1 MSEENEFYAWV
12 ASSLLGVQDIEIFR
26 VNLEDFL
33 VTHDLDGDEEEF
45 KGLIQEPTVEE
56 QEDGDDETLGA
67 EIKEMEGEENDESVE
82 ESGDKE
88 EVMANPKEEEKEDI
102 VD

>member
-12 ASSLLGVQDIEIFR
+12 ASSLMGVEDIQVFQ

-45 KGLIQEPTVEE
+45 KGQILEPEVDE
-56 QEDGDDETLGA
+56 QEDGNDESMDN
-67 EIKEMEGEENDESVE
+67 EKKKIESEENGESVE
-82 ESGDKE
+82 ESVNKE
-88 EVMANPKEEEKEDI
+88 EVRANPNEEEKEDV